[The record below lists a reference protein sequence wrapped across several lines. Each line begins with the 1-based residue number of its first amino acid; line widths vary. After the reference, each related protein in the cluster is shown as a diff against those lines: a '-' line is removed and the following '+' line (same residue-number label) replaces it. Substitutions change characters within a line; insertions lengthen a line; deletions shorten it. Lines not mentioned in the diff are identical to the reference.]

1 LYVLGIGT
9 GADPSVISTCAIE
22 AERHGYATL
31 WSGEHV
37 VRVDDGASRYPY
49 ADDGK
54 IAVPAAA
61 DWLDPLMTLSY
72 AAAVTS
78 TIKLATGILLLP
90 EHNPIVVAKPA
101 ASLDR
106 LSRGRFVLD
115 VGIGW
120 SAEEFEALGVPFE
133 RRGPRTASY
142 VAAMRALWAHDLA
155 SFESEFVSFSSIRV
169 NPSPCRDRCLS
180 SSVGTATALCEELRP
195 VVTVGMASIWTG
207 STRLPIGWRRFG
219 RCARG
224 PWPESPRARSCCR
237 TAQPTRSDL
246 DGLVELGLSELVIV
260 ESPPGDPADVP
271 AWIAELGGR

>member
-37 VRVDDGASRYPY
+37 VMVDDGASRYPY

-61 DWLDPLMTLSY
+61 DWLDPLMPLSY

-133 RRGPRTASY
+133 RRGPRTASSGG
-142 VAAMRALWAHDLA
+142 AMRAVWAHDLA

-169 NPSPCRDRCLS
+169 NPKPLQRSLPVI
-180 SSVGTATALCEELRP
+180 VGGNSDSALRRVAAC
-195 VVTVGMASIWTG
+195 GD
-207 STRLPIGWRRFG
+207 GWYGFN
-219 RCARG
+219 
-224 PWPESPRARSCCR
+224 
-237 TAQPTRSDL
+237 L
-246 DGLVELGLSELVIV
+246 DGVDAVADRLAALRSMCAGPVAGIPASSILLSHCATHQVGSGRTRRTRTVRAGDRRE
-260 ESPPGDPADVP
+260 PTGRPG
-271 AWIAELGGR
+271 

>member
-37 VRVDDGASRYPY
+37 VMVDDGASRYPY

-61 DWLDPLMTLSY
+61 DWLDPLMSLSY

-106 LSRGRFVLD
+106 LSRGRFVLG

-120 SAEEFEALGVPFE
+120 SAEEFQCPG
-133 RRGPRTASY
+133 
-142 VAAMRALWAHDLA
+142 RALRAPGPADGELRW
-155 SFESEFVSFSSIRV
+155 
-169 NPSPCRDRCLS
+169 RDACG
-180 SSVGTATALCEELRP
+180 VGTR
-195 VVTVGMASIWTG
+195 S
-207 STRLPIGWRRFG
+207 RLVRVRVRQLLVDPGEPQAPTEIAACHRRWEQ
-219 RCARG
+219 RQ
-224 PWPESPRARSCCR
+224 RSAKSC
-237 TAQPTRSDL
+237 
-246 DGLVELGLSELVIV
+246 GL
-260 ESPPGDPADVP
+260 
-271 AWIAELGGR
+271 W